1 MAAGVRAD
9 PLAKSVASTPAAG
22 KVIHL
27 YGVTE
32 ASGPSPELSRDLRGI
47 DGAAAVE
54 PLACAGLT
62 CWISRVPEAEFAENL
77 AKNMQDLD
85 WLAAAT
91 TRHQQVVSAIAEAA
105 DILPARFGIE
115 FLNDKSL
122 RSHIEGRKSLLQAD
136 LDRIRG
142 KEEWGVKVFALP
154 AAAMPKKMAKKKI
167 RSGKD
172 YLQAKAALTHRATD
186 RANPEVLD
194 FAKALRA
201 LADDVTE
208 GGKFAAARRDLEF
221 HKTLLLKRT
230 DRKRLES
237 LVRRYARKWKDKKR
251 IECTGP
257 WPPFSFVSP
266 PESSGQSDG

>member
-9 PLAKSVASTPAAG
+9 QLAKSVASTAAAA

-32 ASGPSPELSRDLRGI
+32 AAGPSPKLLRDLKGI
-47 DGAAAVE
+47 DGVAPVE
-54 PLACAGLT
+54 PLVCAGLT
-62 CWISRVPEAEFAENL
+62 CWISRVPEDEFAENL

-91 TRHQQVVSAIAEAA
+91 TRHQQVVSAIAETA

-122 RSHIEGRKSLLQAD
+122 RSHIEGRKPQLRAD

-154 AAAMPKKMAKKKI
+154 IVPLLPKKKI
-167 RSGKD
+167 RTGKE
-172 YLQAKAALTHRATD
+172 YLQAKSALTHRATD
-186 RANPEVLD
+186 RANPELLD
-194 FAKALRA
+194 FAKALQA
-201 LADDVTE
+201 LADDIAE
-208 GGKFAAARRDLEF
+208 GGKFAATRRDLEF

-237 LVRRYARKWKDKKR
+237 LVRAYSRKWKEKKR

-257 WPPFSFVSP
+257 WPPFSFVSQ
-266 PESSGQSDG
+266 PESSG